1 METHDKTE
9 SAQIPIDGGRL
20 HAADLDS
27 LADFF
32 IEQFLPIPAVPV
44 PVTAVL
50 WGGMYARS
58 ALLCG
63 RTTIFFFREMLGF
76 FSFSFTKHSYFE
88 HTFDIYKRYP
98 NNRKR

>member
-9 SAQIPIDGGRL
+9 SAQIPIDGGRF
-20 HAADLDS
+20 HPADLGS

-88 HTFDIYKRYP
+88 HTFDIYKRYS

>member
-9 SAQIPIDGGRL
+9 SAQIPIDGGRF
-20 HAADLDS
+20 HPADLGS

-32 IEQFLPIPAVPV
+32 IEQFLPIQAVPV

-63 RTTIFFFREMLGF
+63 RTTIFLQGNVRIFFF
-76 FSFSFTKHSYFE
+76 FFHK
-88 HTFDIYKRYP
+88 TFIF
-98 NNRKR
+98 

>member
-9 SAQIPIDGGRL
+9 SAQIPIDGGRF
-20 HAADLDS
+20 HPADLGS

-32 IEQFLPIPAVPV
+32 IEQFLPIQAVPV
-44 PVTAVL
+44 PVTTVL

-63 RTTIFFFREMLGF
+63 RTTIFLQGNVRIFFF
-76 FSFSFTKHSYFE
+76 FFHK
-88 HTFDIYKRYP
+88 TFIF
-98 NNRKR
+98 